1 LVYIQ
6 VKVHKETKFQ
16 LFTYSLTE
24 ILARIWTD
32 ISAETETLKM
42 AETDTETDTETEI
55 SADILAEADTDTENF
70 QSLVPNDQWLG
81 TWSFWD
87 KLISLTKW

>member
-1 LVYIQ
+1 
-6 VKVHKETKFQ
+6 
-16 LFTYSLTE
+16 
-24 ILARIWTD
+24 
-32 ISAETETLKM
+32 M